1 MILSKTKH
9 PQEAWKFIKWWTDA
23 EAQSKFG
30 KELESIMGTA
40 ARYSTANKEAMYDIP
55 WAKTDFDCKIDVVTC
70 GLNQKVIS
78 SFNVPVLVDKV
89 MDEVSADEY
98 DALAIPGG
106 FEEFG
111 FYEEAYNEQL
121 LELIRLFDSQK
132 KWIATVCVGA
142 LPVGKSGVLNGR
154 KATTYHLRGAHKQ
167 KVLQGFGATI
177 VNSPI
182 VVDDNII
189 TSYCPQT
196 SYGVALLL
204 LEKLTSHKEMVLVKD
219 AMGF

>member
-1 MILSKTKH
+1 MKLLVFLAKGFETIEFS
-9 PQEAWKFIKWWTDA
+9 AFIDV
-23 EAQSKFG
+23 
-30 KELESIMGTA
+30 MG
-40 ARYSTANKEAMYDIP
+40 

-78 SFNVPVLVDKV
+78 SFNVPVLV
-89 MDEVSADEY
+89 
-98 DALAIPGG
+98 
-106 FEEFG
+106 
-111 FYEEAYNEQL
+111 EEAYNEQL

>member
-1 MILSKTKH
+1 MRLLVFLAKGFETIEFS
-9 PQEAWKFIKWWTDA
+9 AFIDV
-23 EAQSKFG
+23 
-30 KELESIMGTA
+30 MG
-40 ARYSTANKEAMYDIP
+40 
-55 WAKTDFDCKIDVVTC
+55 WAKTDFDCDIETVIC
-70 GLNQKVIS
+70 GLNSKVVGY
-78 SFNVPVLVDKV
+78 FNVSVLVDKTIE
-89 MDEVSADEY
+89 EVSADDY

-111 FYEEAYNEQL
+111 FYEEAYNEKL
-121 LELIRLFDSQK
+121 LDLIRQFNSQK

-142 LPVGKSGVLNGR
+142 LPVGKSGVLTGR
-154 KATTYHLRGAHKQ
+154 RATTYHLRGAHKQ
-167 KVLQGFGATI
+167 KVLQEFGVTI
-177 VNSPI
+177 VNEPI

-204 LEKLTSHKEMVLVKD
+204 LEKLTSFREMTLVKE

>member
-1 MILSKTKH
+1 MRLLVFLAKGFETIEFS
-9 PQEAWKFIKWWTDA
+9 AFIDV
-23 EAQSKFG
+23 
-30 KELESIMGTA
+30 MG
-40 ARYSTANKEAMYDIP
+40 
-55 WAKTDFDCKIDVVTC
+55 WAKTYFDCDIETVIC
-70 GLNQKVIS
+70 GLNSKVVG
-78 SFNVPVLVDKV
+78 SFNVSVLVDKTIE
-89 MDEVSADEY
+89 EVSADDY

-111 FYEEAYNEQL
+111 FYEEAYNEKL
-121 LELIRLFDSQK
+121 LDLIRQFNSQK

-142 LPVGKSGVLNGR
+142 LPVGKSGVLTGR
-154 KATTYHLRGAHKQ
+154 RATTYHLRGAHKQ
-167 KVLQGFGATI
+167 KVLQEFGVTI
-177 VNSPI
+177 VNEPI

-204 LEKLTSHKEMVLVKD
+204 LEKLTSFREMTLVKE

>member
-1 MILSKTKH
+1 MKLLVFLAKGFETIEFS
-9 PQEAWKFIKWWTDA
+9 AFIDV
-23 EAQSKFG
+23 
-30 KELESIMGTA
+30 MG
-40 ARYSTANKEAMYDIP
+40 

-89 MDEVSADEY
+89 MDEVSADGY

-142 LPVGKSGVLNGR
+142 LPVGKSGVLNGL

>member
-1 MILSKTKH
+1 MKLLVFLAKGFETIEFS
-9 PQEAWKFIKWWTDA
+9 AFIDV
-23 EAQSKFG
+23 
-30 KELESIMGTA
+30 MG
-40 ARYSTANKEAMYDIP
+40 

-142 LPVGKSGVLNGR
+142 LPVGKSGVLTGR

>member
-1 MILSKTKH
+1 
-9 PQEAWKFIKWWTDA
+9 
-23 EAQSKFG
+23 
-30 KELESIMGTA
+30 MG
-40 ARYSTANKEAMYDIP
+40 
-55 WAKTDFDCKIDVVTC
+55 
-70 GLNQKVIS
+70 
-78 SFNVPVLVDKV
+78 SFNVSVLVDKTIE
-89 MDEVSADEY
+89 EVSADDY

-111 FYEEAYNEQL
+111 FYEEAYNEKL
-121 LELIRLFDSQK
+121 LDLIRQFNSQK

-142 LPVGKSGVLNGR
+142 LPVGKSGVLTGR
-154 KATTYHLRGAHKQ
+154 RATTYHLRGAHKQ
-167 KVLQGFGATI
+167 KVLQEFGVTI
-177 VNSPI
+177 VNEPI

-204 LEKLTSHKEMVLVKD
+204 LEKLTSFREMTLVKE

>member
-1 MILSKTKH
+1 MKLLVFLTKGF
-9 PQEAWKFIKWWTDA
+9 ETIEFSVFIDVTGW
-23 EAQSKFG
+23 
-30 KELESIMGTA
+30 
-40 ARYSTANKEAMYDIP
+40 AR
-55 WAKTDFDCKIDVVTC
+55 TDFGCKVDVVTC
-70 GLNQKVIS
+70 GLNRRVVS
-78 SFNVPVLVDKV
+78 SFNVPVMVDKTI
-89 MDEVSADEY
+89 DEVSADEY

-111 FYEEAYNEQL
+111 FYEEAYHEKL
-121 LELIRLFDSQK
+121 MDLIRRFGAQK

-142 LPVGKSGVLNGR
+142 LPVGKSGVLKGR

-167 KVLQGFGATI
+167 KVLQDFGAI
-177 VNSPI
+177 VVNEPI

-196 SYGVALLL
+196 SYGVAFLL
-204 LEKLTSHKEMVLVKD
+204 LEKLTSYHEMCLVKE

>member
-1 MILSKTKH
+1 MKLLVFLAKGFETIEFS
-9 PQEAWKFIKWWTDA
+9 AFIDV
-23 EAQSKFG
+23 
-30 KELESIMGTA
+30 MG
-40 ARYSTANKEAMYDIP
+40 
-55 WAKTDFDCKIDVVTC
+55 WAKTDFVVTC

-89 MDEVSADEY
+89 MDEVSADGY

-142 LPVGKSGVLNGR
+142 LPVGKSGVLN
-154 KATTYHLRGAHKQ
+154 
-167 KVLQGFGATI
+167 VLQGFGATI